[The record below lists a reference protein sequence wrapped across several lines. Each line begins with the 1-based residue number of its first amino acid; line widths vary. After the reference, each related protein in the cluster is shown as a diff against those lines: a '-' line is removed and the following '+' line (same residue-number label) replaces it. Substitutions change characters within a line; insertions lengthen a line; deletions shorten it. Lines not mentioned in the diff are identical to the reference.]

1 MCTPL
6 GSGLWTIILA
16 VPALTRTQTIRITT
30 GLRHMA
36 VGAFWFSVMSV
47 LVKLAGQRL
56 PSMEIVFFRGILTL
70 AMSYVIVKRAGI
82 QPVLGT
88 NRRLL
93 LQRGILGAAA
103 LACFLFSLTHLP
115 LAEATL
121 IQYTNPVFAIL
132 VAHWWFSER
141 MGNKEWIALA
151 ASLTGVLLIT
161 RPAFLFGGAA
171 SDINPVHA
179 LIALGGGMFSG
190 SAYATIRQMPKERPE
205 VVVMYMPLMSVPMSL
220 PFIASSWHAP
230 TWQEWLLLIAIG
242 ISTQIAQTSMT
253 KGLQA
258 EKTGRATMVGYV
270 QIIFAGAWGAIL
282 FGESITL
289 WTVIGAAIVL
299 MGMLSLVMVRREA
312 VGIDE

>member
-1 MCTPL
+1 MK
-6 GSGLWTIILA
+6 
-16 VPALTRTQTIRITT
+16 ALSRTQTIRITT

-70 AMSYVIVKRAGI
+70 AMSYAIVKRARI
-82 QPVLGT
+82 TPVLGT

-121 IQYTNPVFAIL
+121 IQYMNPVFAIL
-132 VAHWWFSER
+132 VAHWWFGER
-141 MGNKEWIALA
+141 MGRKEWIALA

-171 SDINPVHA
+171 SDIIPLHA
-179 LIALGGGMFSG
+179 LIALMGGAFSG
-190 SAYATIRQMPKERPE
+190 SAYATIRQMPEERPE
-205 VVVMYMPLMSVPMSL
+205 VVVLYLPLMSVPMSL
-220 PFIASSWHAP
+220 PFIATNWHAP
-230 TWQEWLLLIAIG
+230 TLIEWVLLIGIG
-242 ISTQIAQTSMT
+242 IATQLAQTSMT
-253 KGLQA
+253 KGLQV

-270 QIIFAGAWGAIL
+270 QIIFAGAWGALL
-282 FGESITL
+282 FAEAITW
-289 WTVIGAAIVL
+289 WTVTGAAIVL
-299 MGMLSLVMVRREA
+299 AGMVSLVLVRREA

>member
-1 MCTPL
+1 L
-6 GSGLWTIILA
+6 K
-16 VPALTRTQTIRITT
+16 ALSRTQTIRITT

-70 AMSYVIVKRAGI
+70 AMSYAIVKRARI
-82 QPVLGT
+82 TPVLGT

-121 IQYTNPVFAIL
+121 IQYMNPVFAIL
-132 VAHWWFSER
+132 VAHWWFGER
-141 MGNKEWIALA
+141 MGRKEWIALA

-171 SDINPVHA
+171 SDIIPLHA
-179 LIALGGGMFSG
+179 LIALMGGAFSG
-190 SAYATIRQMPKERPE
+190 SAYATIRQMPEERPE
-205 VVVMYMPLMSVPMSL
+205 VVVLYLPLMSVPMSL
-220 PFIASSWHAP
+220 PFIATNWHAP
-230 TWQEWLLLIAIG
+230 TLIEWVLLIGIG
-242 ISTQIAQTSMT
+242 IATQLAQTSMT
-253 KGLQA
+253 KGLQV

-270 QIIFAGAWGAIL
+270 QIIFAGAWGALL
-282 FGESITL
+282 FAEAITW
-289 WTVIGAAIVL
+289 WTVTGAAIVL
-299 MGMLSLVMVRREA
+299 AGMVSLVLVRREA